1 MKFTIITPNYN
12 GSKYLEK
19 CIESVLSQN
28 VDFEHIVVD
37 GASTDSSLKILKKY
51 PHLKVISEKDLGMYD
66 AVNKGINMARGDI
79 ISYINCDDRYPD
91 GSLVKVLNAFSKNN
105 NLDYVY
111 GNCRLIDHLENEIY
125 VYKVPP
131 TFNFLL
137 KVITVVPWAQPSIF
151 YKRKVFDKI
160 GFFDIKYLL
169 AADYHFMKRV
179 ILFGFISLRVN
190 TVLSNFMIRDDSLGS
205 KYSKDMKSEG
215 VQIKKVLGIK
225 DKILFDFL
233 YNIYRKFYNFHIFFH
248 KKLNSL

>member
-51 PHLKVISEKDLGMYD
+51 PHLKVISEKDEGMYN
-66 AVNKGINMARGDI
+66 AVNKGINMAQGDI
-79 ISYINCDDRYPD
+79 IAYINCDDRYSD
-91 GSLVKVLNAFSKNN
+91 GSLIKVLTAFNKDN
-105 NLDYVY
+105 NLDYIY
-111 GNCRLIDHLENEIY
+111 GNCRLIDHLENEKYIY
-125 VYKVPP
+125 KAAP

-137 KVITVVPWAQPSIF
+137 KIITVIPWAQPSVF

-160 GFFDIKYLL
+160 GLFDIDYLL

-179 ILFGFISLRVN
+179 ILFGFIGLRVN
-190 TVLSNFMIRDDSLGS
+190 TILSNFMIRDDSLGS
-205 KYSKDMKSEG
+205 KYSIDMKSEV

-225 DKILFDFL
+225 DRILLDLL
-233 YNIYRKFYNFHIFFH
+233 YNGYRKIYNFHIFF
-248 KKLNSL
+248 